1 MSTLAQ
7 KRLKIF
13 NVAQKGPKKLSL
25 SLTKFL
31 LGNLIKIFKFSGF
44 RVDRPVWFIHA
55 I

>member
-31 LGNLIKIFKFSGF
+31 LGYKQILFLG
-44 RVDRPVWFIHA
+44 R
-55 I
+55 